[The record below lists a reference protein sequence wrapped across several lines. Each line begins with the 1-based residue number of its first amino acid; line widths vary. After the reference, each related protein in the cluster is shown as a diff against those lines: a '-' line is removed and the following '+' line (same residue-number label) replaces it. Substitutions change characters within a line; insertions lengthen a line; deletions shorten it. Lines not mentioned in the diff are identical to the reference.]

1 MVTIAKKH
9 LEKLDVNNMK
19 ALAVIQTLLFGITH
33 GHANDFDITSV
44 LEVIQDYLIDN
55 NAFFNVN

>member
-1 MVTIAKKH
+1 MVTIAKKQ

-19 ALAVIQTLLFGITH
+19 ALAVIQVLIFALMH
-33 GHANDFDITSV
+33 GHVDDFDITTS

-55 NAFFNVN
+55 NAFFNLN